1 MRHARLPAMG
11 RDVLGEDAQMMD
23 VPRFLKLAV
32 HVKLASEAM
41 IATARNL
48 VVLQPNDPTAG
59 DALAWVRAVD
69 GLSAMNLELRSMERI
84 LRSATRATS
93 KPCARRPRA
102 LASYPHYA
110 PATYERQRARTYDH
124 CRGGE
129 SNPYALAGGGF

>member
-1 MRHARLPAMG
+1 MG

-48 VVLQPNDPTAG
+48 VVLQPNDPTAA

-93 KPCARRPRA
+93 TPCARRPRA
-102 LASYPHYA
+102 LAS
-110 PATYERQRARTYDH
+110 
-124 CRGGE
+124 
-129 SNPYALAGGGF
+129 